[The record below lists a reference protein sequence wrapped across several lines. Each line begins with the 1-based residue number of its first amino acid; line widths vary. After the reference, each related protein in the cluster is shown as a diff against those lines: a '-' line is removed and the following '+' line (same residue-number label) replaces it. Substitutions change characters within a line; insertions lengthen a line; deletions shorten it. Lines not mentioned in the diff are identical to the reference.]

1 MPVTIKDV
9 ARKLNLSIYTVSR
22 ALNGYDDVAETTRQK
37 VIEMAHEMGY
47 SPSRAARNL
56 RLKRADA
63 IGYILPVGGGHF
75 TDAFFGEFIAGLG
88 DETTAH
94 NFDLL
99 VSTAQPDSPTE
110 KEIYHRWV
118 ESHLVDGIILTRM
131 RQQDWRAKYLFEN
144 DFPFIVNGHTLLET
158 EYPYLE
164 YDART
169 GFSNLVRHL
178 VERGYSRIAY
188 IGAPAMYSL
197 QIDRFRGYQ
206 DGLAAAGISFD
217 ESLVTEG
224 DFTFTGGY
232 QAALQLLDLPQ
243 SPTAIMCVNDMTAI
257 GTMRAAHERG
267 FEVGRD
273 LAITGYD
280 GTEASEHTQPP
291 LTTLKAPVYESARRL
306 SAMLFALLAGEQIAN
321 LQLTNQTEL
330 IVRGST
336 GNYILRAKA
345 TMPNILKH

>member
-1 MPVTIKDV
+1 MSTNIK
-9 ARKLNLSIYTVSR
+9 ALAKHLNLSTYTVSR
-22 ALNGYDDVAETTRQK
+22 ALNGHDDVSEATRQK
-37 VIEMAHEMGY
+37 VIEMAREMGY

-63 IGYILPVGGGHF
+63 IGYILPVGRGHF

-99 VSTAQPDSPTE
+99 VSTAQPDSPAE
-110 KEIYHRWV
+110 KEIYQRWV

-131 RQQDWRAKYLFEN
+131 RQQDWRAKFLVEN

-164 YDART
+164 YDGRT
-169 GFSNLVRHL
+169 GFSSLVRHL

-188 IGAPAMYSL
+188 IGAPAIYSL

-206 DGLAAAGISFD
+206 DGLIAAGIDFD
-217 ESLVTEG
+217 VRLVTEG

-243 SPTAIMCVNDMTAI
+243 PPTAILCVNDQTAI
-257 GTMRAAHERG
+257 GTMHAAHERG
-267 FEVGRD
+267 LEVGRD
-273 LAITGYD
+273 LAVTGYD

-306 SAMLFALLAGEQIAN
+306 STMLFALLAGEPISNMQLI
-321 LQLTNQTEL
+321 LQPEL

-336 GNYILRAKA
+336 SI
-345 TMPNILKH
+345 